1 MPLYNLVVNVSI
13 EDRSVNNVRANS
25 LTDAKEKV
33 FNQLE
38 QDLSLQNDTYSL
50 ELVDYQEVLDSTSYT
65 SMASVL
71 NQVSSQPNDSY
82 TPLNNVQNN
91 ANVAIPGYTRFS

>member
-1 MPLYNLVVNVSI
+1 MPLYNLVVSVSI

-50 ELVDYQEVLDSTSYT
+50 ELIDYQEVLDSRSYI

-71 NQVSSQPNDSY
+71 NQTSPEVNDSY
-82 TPLNNVQNN
+82 TPLNDIQDN
-91 ANVAIPGYTRFS
+91 ANVATSGYTRFS